1 MESDKKEK
9 YINWLL
15 EEFNIELNEK
25 NEKYFYGAV
34 DINITYGLYSSR
46 VLAFRG
52 DALITFLVCDR
63 NIIKVNADYDG
74 KLTELQNKKQK
85 LIGETFFIEVFEHY
99 EMSRFTDYNE
109 SNPLGKKAKSSCI
122 EAFIY
127 AIYKSFDIERAWQVW
142 SKILQDM
149 NVVL

>member
-25 NEKYFYGAV
+25 NKKYFYEAV

-85 LIGETFFIEVFEHY
+85 LIGETFLLKFLNITICHVSQTIMNQILWE
-99 EMSRFTDYNE
+99 
-109 SNPLGKKAKSSCI
+109 KSKNFMCR
-122 EAFIY
+122 
-127 AIYKSFDIERAWQVW
+127 SFY
-142 SKILQDM
+142 LCC
-149 NVVL
+149 L